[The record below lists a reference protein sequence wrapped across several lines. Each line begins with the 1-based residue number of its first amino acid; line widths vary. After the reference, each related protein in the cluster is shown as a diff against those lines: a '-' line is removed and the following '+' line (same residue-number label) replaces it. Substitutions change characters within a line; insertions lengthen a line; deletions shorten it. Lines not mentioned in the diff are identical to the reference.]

1 MQVLIASVLHG
12 IRRVV
17 SFESAGCLLHFLHLF
32 ELFELFQLFCT
43 FCTFLHVFVFISV
56 LADCLSNERPCYFLN
71 EAVRNTVV
79 LNL

>member
-17 SFESAGCLLHFLHLF
+17 SFESAGWLLHFLH
-32 ELFELFQLFCT
+32 LFELFQLFCT

-56 LADCLSNERPCYFLN
+56 LADCLSNERHCYFLN